1 MAGSRRY
8 CAPSLALKVPEC
20 LHGPPPNLFKAN
32 VLFTA
37 AFHSDAGRIRLWK
50 LPGAEL
56 IISVYATEE
65 AGKKA
70 PPSWAIGGS

>member
-1 MAGSRRY
+1 MDHLLIY
-8 CAPSLALKVPEC
+8 
-20 LHGPPPNLFKAN
+20 FKAN
-32 VLFTA
+32 VPFSA

-50 LPGAEL
+50 LPGTEL

-70 PPSWAIGGS
+70 QPSWATEGAR